1 MEYHGHLVAG
11 IADGLV
17 HPHIG
22 IAHLAPLDLQV
33 QVFLGANDIRGFLPA
48 GELLA
53 PPSRTAH
60 NPSPFFAGFQFA
72 TFAFGG

>member
-11 IADGLV
+11 IADGLI

-33 QVFLGANDIRGFLPA
+33 QVFLGANDIGRFLSA
-48 GELLA
+48 
-53 PPSRTAH
+53 
-60 NPSPFFAGFQFA
+60 
-72 TFAFGG
+72 